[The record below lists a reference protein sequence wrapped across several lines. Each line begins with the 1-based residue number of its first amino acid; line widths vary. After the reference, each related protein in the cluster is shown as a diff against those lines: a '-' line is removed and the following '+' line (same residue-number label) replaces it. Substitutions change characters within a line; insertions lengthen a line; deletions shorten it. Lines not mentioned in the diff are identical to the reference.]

1 MTIESI
7 VIADSDALS
16 RIGLKSLLESSGCT
30 ESTTEIANFADLAG
44 LLPME
49 EESVLVVDIHLAGLE
64 GPDGISDLMRRH
76 PGTKL
81 CVLVDVATR
90 EVALEYL
97 ASGVMGC
104 MAKSRS
110 AEEIVEAV
118 DVIADGRP
126 YLCKLTI
133 EQSADAPRTPP
144 IGKLTRRQRKVM
156 AVMAMGKSNKEIAR
170 ELGICEGTVKVHV
183 NAAYRA
189 LGVHNRVAAVRALQ
203 NIQQQ
208 RANDDA
214 PGLPFSELVEPS
226 GGYGRS

>member
-7 VIADSDALS
+7 VVADSDALS
-16 RIGLKSLLESSGCT
+16 RIGLRTLLEASGSA
-30 ESTTEIANFADLAG
+30 ESTTEITNFADLVG
-44 LLPME
+44 LLPTGDTA
-49 EESVLVVDIHLAGLE
+49 VLVVDIHLVGLE
-64 GPDGISDLMRRH
+64 GPDGISELMRRH

-90 EVALEYL
+90 ETALEYL

-104 MAKSRS
+104 IAKSRS
-110 AEEIVEAV
+110 ADEIVEAV
-118 DVIADGRP
+118 EVIAQGRP
-126 YLCKLTI
+126 YLCKLTSD
-133 EQSADAPRTPP
+133 QTSPAPRMPA
-144 IGKLTRRQRKVM
+144 IGKLTRRQRKVL

-203 NIQQQ
+203 QIQHD
-208 RANDDA
+208 RASDNA
-214 PGLPFSELVEPS
+214 MTLPFPKLTKAAEALER
-226 GGYGRS
+226 Y